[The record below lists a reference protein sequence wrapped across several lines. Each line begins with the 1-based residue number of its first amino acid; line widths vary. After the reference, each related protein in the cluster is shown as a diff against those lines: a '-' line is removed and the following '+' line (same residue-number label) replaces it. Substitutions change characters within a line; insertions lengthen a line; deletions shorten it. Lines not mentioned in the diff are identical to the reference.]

1 MHLLPVGSEVS
12 NWTDDHWFEKAGHP
26 PFDGCWICPGVWPL
40 PEVYFQASAKRR
52 GEPPPE
58 LILGSAYE
66 CHIPIPDGPRRWCRF
81 LKRGQEWYL
90 EVLNPNHPVTLQ
102 DEVLEIGRKILLHH
116 QDVIRLGQMGAYR
129 VNLEENGDD
138 EDKEDYPNRYPA
150 RFPCRFRAQGVDGY
164 CWDFTSINGK
174 K

>member
-1 MHLLPVGSEVS
+1 MHLLPVRSETA
-12 NWTDDHWFEKAGHP
+12 NWTNDHWFEKAGHP
-26 PFDGCWICPGVWPL
+26 PFDGCWICPGPGPL
-40 PEVYFQASAKRR
+40 PEVHFQASAKRR

-66 CHIPIPDGPRRWCRF
+66 CHIPLREPGPGRWCRF
-81 LKRGQEWYL
+81 LKRGHGWYL

-102 DEVLEIGRKILLHH
+102 DEVLETGRKILLHH

-150 RFPCRFRAQGVDGY
+150 RFPCRFGTQAMV
-164 CWDFTSINGK
+164 
-174 K
+174 